1 MKRVALACLVLLSCS
16 LAAWGAE
23 PSALIKTIQA
33 VDRKGQGAVAAGR
46 AVAQLARGEAKTIPG
61 ILTAFSGSNP
71 LAVNYLRSAVET
83 ITDRTLKAGQ
93 PLPAKS
99 LEAFIKERGNDPR
112 ARRLAYDLLVQVDKK
127 ATARL
132 IPGMLLDPSPEFR
145 RDAVAR
151 LVTLAGELQQAQ
163 QQDLAIT
170 LYRRALAGAT
180 DDDQVKAITGPLRKL
195 GKTVDLPQHFGFLTR
210 WQLVGPFD
218 NRDRKGF
225 AVAYAP
231 EKKISFDVPL
241 RGQLGET
248 RWQKLSTAHDYGILD
263 IAKTLKPYKGAVMYA
278 TTTFVS
284 NSARSAELRLGT
296 PNAWKLWV
304 NGQLQFSREE
314 YHRGMKLDQ
323 YRVPC
328 VLKPGANT
336 ILLKICQN
344 EQTEDWAQRYQFQ
357 LRVCNASG
365 IAIAGPAGPE
375 KSSQGN
381 QK

>member
-1 MKRVALACLVLLSCS
+1 MKRVSLTCLILLLTS
-16 LAAWGAE
+16 LVVRGAE
-23 PSALIKTIQA
+23 PAALIKTIQA
-33 VDRKGQGAVAAGR
+33 VDKKGQGAVAAGR
-46 AVAQLARGEAKTIPG
+46 AVAQLARRDAQAIPG
-61 ILTAFSGSNP
+61 ILAAFSQSNP

-83 ITDRTLKAGQ
+83 IADRTLQARQ
-93 PLPAKS
+93 PLPAKA
-99 LEAFIKERGNDPR
+99 LEAFIKDLGNDPR
-112 ARRLAYDLLVQVDKK
+112 ARRLAYDLLVRVDNK

-151 LVTLAGELQQAQ
+151 LVTLAGQLQQAQ
-163 QQDLAIT
+163 QQDLAVT

-180 DDDQVKAITGPLRKL
+180 DDDQVKAIIDPLRKL
-195 GKTVDLPQHFGFLTR
+195 GQAVNLPQHFGFLTQ

-218 NRDRKGF
+218 NRKRKGF

-231 EKKISFDVPL
+231 EKKIAFDVPL
-241 RGQLGET
+241 QGQLGET
-248 RWQKLSTAHDYGILD
+248 RWQKLSTDHDYGILD
-263 IAKTLKPYKGAVMYA
+263 IAKALKPYKGAVMYA
-278 TTTFVS
+278 TTTVVS
-284 NSARSAELRLGT
+284 KSTRPVELRLGT

-304 NGQLQFSREE
+304 NGKLQFSREE

-328 VLKPGANT
+328 QLRSGSNS

-344 EQTEDWAQRYQFQ
+344 EQTENWAQRYQFQ
-357 LRVCNASG
+357 LRICDASG
-365 IAIAGPAGPE
+365 IAVDSSHPDRSNQE
-375 KSSQGN
+375 K